1 MASHL
6 PVLNSLVA
14 TVASLEASVVVLET
28 ERTAERKTATLFE
41 IRRAKALLREIE
53 QQVTLLNVQ
62 EASCQ
67 NGKD

>member
-28 ERTAERKTATLFE
+28 ERTKERKTATLFE

>member
-14 TVASLEASVVVLET
+14 SIASLEASVVVLET
-28 ERTAERKTATLFE
+28 DRTAERKTATLFE

-67 NGKD
+67 EGKD